1 MHREELMSTPQS
13 WAGIVRT
20 PPGSASGWHHHGEY
34 DSYIY
39 GISGKIRLEFGP
51 GGRES
56 LEAEPGDVLYI
67 PKGIVHREL
76 TLGSE
81 EGAAFLVRVGKGEP
95 VINVDGPAE

>member
-13 WAGIVRT
+13 WAGISRI
-20 PPGSASGWHHHGEY
+20 PAGSASGWHHHGEY

-39 GISGKIRLEFGP
+39 GISGNIRLEFGP
-51 GGRES
+51 GGKES
-56 LEAEPGDVLYI
+56 LEGKPGDVIYI

-76 TLGSE
+76 ARGSE
-81 EGAAFLVRVGKGEP
+81 EGVAFLVRVGKGEP